1 MNEKTIR
8 VYVQILNIL
17 QRVCTQDDVIAS
29 EIIISRCNRGE
40 HWKHFN
46 PVYEKY
52 GFLNEPKPRYD
63 FEFNHDI
70 DKRAIF
76 TVGLIAISTII
87 GGLAVAGVATATE
100 NIARSEANRV
110 MAIEAGYREAQNDHN
125 IINFIKQNNV
135 TIDIANQLD
144 THEFIATLIARST
157 NNRFR
162 ANDRMQEIKHMLSLD
177 KEWDIEDPNTE
188 LYQKSIRSFAVEGI
202 RGLTKAEYGEIYRL
216 MSGMSVTKTSIFSED
231 PTKRTCRS
239 TTVTKTLVIPVV
251 DSLSVTEYKSEDGR
265 LIKVNNKPGFY
276 NIIPSEAILSKKTT
290 MFGNTIQVT
299 GRSCEVSNEVETQ
312 VEQTGDFLSDILRFR
327 FNGSIKLTETCRTS
341 NGVITNDWVFKDEA
355 YIELPISCGISS
367 EKIKC
372 GSLKLTSS
380 KMTTVEVGPVR
391 MKRITKQNTGKE
403 TVKITEKVF
412 RGNITTPKF
421 PQTQSKIFWG
431 MSLFYWII
439 IGSVTGAVI
448 VLITIAGIC
457 GCKQN
462 RTTGAPGFVFN
473 DFNIAPG
480 SRFRLGS
487 MRRKRNNTKS
497 LEDNS
502 DKLEENSERF
512 EEITDQEE
520 EPTRCKELEGRLS
533 IGEQKALAAK
543 RNV

>member
-1 MNEKTIR
+1 M
-8 VYVQILNIL
+8 
-17 QRVCTQDDVIAS
+17 
-29 EIIISRCNRGE
+29 G
-40 HWKHFN
+40 
-46 PVYEKY
+46 
-52 GFLNEPKPRYD
+52 
-63 FEFNHDI
+63 
-70 DKRAIF
+70 
-76 TVGLIAISTII
+76 
-87 GGLAVAGVATATE
+87 
-100 NIARSEANRV
+100 
-110 MAIEAGYREAQNDHN
+110 
-125 IINFIKQNNV
+125 
-135 TIDIANQLD
+135 
-144 THEFIATLIARST
+144 
-157 NNRFR
+157 
-162 ANDRMQEIKHMLSLD
+162 
-177 KEWDIEDPNTE
+177 
-188 LYQKSIRSFAVEGI
+188 
-202 RGLTKAEYGEIYRL
+202 
-216 MSGMSVTKTSIFSED
+216 
-231 PTKRTCRS
+231 
-239 TTVTKTLVIPVV
+239 
-251 DSLSVTEYKSEDGR
+251 
-265 LIKVNNKPGFY
+265 
-276 NIIPSEAILSKKTT
+276 
-290 MFGNTIQVT
+290 
-299 GRSCEVSNEVETQ
+299 
-312 VEQTGDFLSDILRFR
+312 DILRFR

-462 RTTGAPGFVFN
+462 RTAGAPGFVFN